1 MVRII
6 LVCAV
11 AWILLRLVYRLFS
24 GSPQTDVRA
33 QDKQASKMVR
43 CACCD
48 LYTVQDDA
56 IRGPDNK
63 YYCSEEHREAAM
75 INKDG

>member
-1 MVRII
+1 MFRII

-11 AWILLRLVYRLFS
+11 VWILLRLVYRLFS
-24 GSPQTDVRA
+24 GGSRTDPRA
-33 QDKQASKMVR
+33 RDKQASKMVR